1 MEEKSFSKSDKLAYF
16 LNDANEVNYGM
27 YIASAYQNF
36 INWQNQF
43 LQSIIDIGKDK
54 KYLDFYVEELKK
66 QIPIYEA
73 NSNQALSLNNC
84 FSNSDYTDFDELIN
98 VFTKRD
104 IYNKDGTINY
114 LKYNTFKYDIS
125 SIEEELARLIL
136 TGKCLFES
144 DNLKLIQYWGEGFNG
159 KSDILDNFFKNINKL
174 I

>member
-1 MEEKSFSKSDKLAYF
+1 M
-16 LNDANEVNYGM
+16 
-27 YIASAYQNF
+27 QP
-36 INWQNQF
+36 
-43 LQSIIDIGKDK
+43 IIDIGKDK

-73 NSNQALSLNNC
+73 NSNQALSLNSC

-104 IYNKDGTINY
+104 IYNIDGTINY
-114 LKYNTFKYDIS
+114 LKYNTFKYNTFKYDIS

-144 DNLKLIQYWGEGFNG
+144 DNLKLIQYWGEALTENLTF
-159 KSDILDNFFKNINKL
+159 
-174 I
+174 